1 MSKCI
6 FSLGKINIKLILPL
20 IDIALF
26 IIINIF
32 KSYIKDDS
40 DGIFFLYNIGYSL
53 GQIMT
58 IFINFAFK
66 YRKIYRKKKKKEQFK
81 NICKNYLLLIMINTF
96 YFLSQA
102 FTLTYLFK
110 LLEKSLS
117 YYYLN
122 DCLEIIFLTVI
133 THFILKYKYYIH
145 HIISIIIIVILGI
158 IIDIFFG
165 GLLDTNIIFLLASV
179 CFALSDSLIYS
190 YFKYLIE
197 FKYYYFLDVL
207 LIFGINN
214 LVLYIIIYALNLI
227 KENIRD
233 KNIIVFQLYEIYIK
247 AGFIKMMIPFIFGLI
262 MEGFIFSTIKFLI
275 LDKLTPNYVIIS
287 KLIGNAIAALYLKKQ
302 SNIKLLVS
310 SILSILQ
317 IFGLLF
323 YLEIFEF
330 NFCSLNKN
338 TERSILERERMQAFD
353 DNNDD
358 DEIIIKGYDISEIM
372 KKQNEEMIKKDEES
386 QDNN

>member
-165 GLLDTNIIFLLASV
+165 ELLDTNIIFLLASV

-287 KLIGNAIAALYLKKQ
+287 KLIGKAIASLFTMKK
-302 SNIKLLVS
+302 SYTIILAN

-353 DNNDD
+353 DNNED
-358 DEIIIKGYDISEIM
+358 DEITIKGYDISEIM
-372 KKQNEEMIKKDEES
+372 KIQNEEMIKKDEES
-386 QDNN
+386 QAYD